1 MLCILAQLSPSA
13 TLQIEIN
20 VTMKIEIKIRMEI
33 KIELISTAGKR
44 PKVAENEEQGD
55 KTKG

>member
-1 MLCILAQLSPSA
+1 
-13 TLQIEIN
+13 
-20 VTMKIEIKIRMEI
+20 MKIEIKMRMEI

-55 KTKG
+55 KNEDEDGDEDKGER